1 MKLFYHQTDRKLN
14 FASGL
19 LLTTL
24 VLGLAAARLAADDPT
39 DPASAFAQPLAG
51 SPGSV
56 EYPSNVGVYVW
67 AEAKSINGGSIG
79 FNAASEIYW
88 HKEGTSTQNTSI
100 AMNAQASA
108 GGQWVSDGGTQ
119 WLPITTD
126 QAISY
131 HDISGS
137 NASSF
142 RFHVQAPSGYDV
154 YFYDQTKG
162 YFVEESVLESD
173 ISTSALLFIVR
184 PKGETGVMAGQAGDI
199 TPGQTNLRIG
209 LGFLPN
215 GQSAGFLDFD
225 PIEHFGASDALGSY
239 FLLYSYQLNGLD
251 RSQYRLDLPGRIS
264 APFYCYPTSDQV
276 KVVFED
282 FTSVVGQANRRIRQI
297 LTPQAFVNIIHG
309 NDESQN
315 TVQFFPASA
324 ATPDGNGGYQAS
336 GTPYVAYVITTGGE
350 NDANWQCYITR
361 TEGSTT
367 QEASMVNEPTYDNI
381 SVEVEESH
389 LETDTVTVCG
399 DDPSQPIT
407 EEEYCGVV
415 CTPDET
421 TTEECGEDCELVN
434 HPITSKVCWTNPIY
448 ECVSGKQQQVGT
460 EEVCDEETVDNYEE
474 ECTPTYC
481 DVTIPGTCTD
491 QYCDVIIGYVQ
502 RCIDYPYNHYVT
514 DLVPESYSVLAPRS
528 TLHVNGFNGSHDETG
543 VSYNSMF
550 PATGNFNGDFF
561 QASQSDSSMKLV
573 GRYGGGSY
581 THTDDPNNPYTTPDF
596 TSTYETVFDLVNNA
610 PNLDALHP
618 DFANGTLGYTTHRKY
633 YDVFNFDPNADRYPG
648 RAFYEERP
656 DRSWTQFGYYADQ
669 NRIGLTSEIV
679 TPFGDTSRPAALP
692 ATTAGGYRVQTI
704 DYAPDWDGAYRV
716 PSRVENWVD
725 GTQMAVST
733 YAYSAQPAANGQ
745 PVWQAVS
752 SDSAT
757 DNPTQII
764 TRTAKVYQGAG
775 VDPWYRNQPY
785 SIQAADGSKQC
796 YAYERGTFSNGTFTT
811 DPNGNAFRATV
822 VNGTSVG
829 AGLTTLSGCSQT
841 IDAIA
846 LVANVSTRDVAI
858 RDERGFLVR
867 TEKWF
872 YDGSGWNQ
880 LEWENISYD
889 MAGHVI
895 RRQAS
900 TGALYEAEYTDVN
913 NGSVTYGAIVF
924 TNSGNA
930 IGRKQYE
937 KDERG
942 VITQYTY
949 DSLGRVQQ
957 SLQLAI
963 PASADNAGGLPS
975 KRTRFTYDSDGRI
988 TEKQVGDDNAE
999 QYVSTYGYDFS
1010 GRLITQTELG
1020 QTTSFSYAL
1029 QNGQIQS
1036 VTQTLPDGTTVITA
1050 TNRDGS
1056 PQSKTGSAVVSCYYS
1071 YSLDGNRLLE
1081 TKFEGSNNSPRWTK
1095 TWTDGLG
1102 RVMQKQQAT
1111 PASVGAP
1118 FAEVYTYNDK
1128 GQRAKV
1134 QTGGLAPVLYV
1145 YDLMGRLTEKGTD
1158 LDGDGQLG
1166 SADRIERWVSNHGQR
1181 DGAWWVYAESYV
1193 YPENSGDNGVLESKS
1208 WTRETGFDSV
1218 SVPSSSQIPVTGQ
1231 AISEVIT
1238 QDADGN
1244 ESRNL
1249 VFVNRDE
1256 GNQTSVATSPLAAQP
1271 SVTRS
1276 VGGIPVEEVTPSGVL
1291 TKLDLDAL
1299 QRVIRVYDRTRTSAD
1314 GVNFVYDSGQTRVHE
1329 TYDDLNHLSAR
1340 YTYDAAGR
1348 VRKVEKPRIDYTAP
1362 GQPAAYDANVTTTT
1376 CYQYNQRGQ
1385 LTHTW
1390 GDDVYPVKYEYDS
1403 YGDQITQRTYRS
1415 FGTWAPEQPALGSDP
1430 SFWPG
1435 GGDLTTF
1442 NNYPENG
1449 LLHTRTDAQGHA
1461 IQYTYNVRGDVTER
1475 DAARGTTA
1483 DYSYDPATGELRGVS
1498 YSDGTPSLAYTY
1510 DRLGRLA
1517 TVQDASGFRTFTF
1530 RSDLLP
1536 DQEKFGY
1543 NQGATAQ
1550 SIYGS
1555 NLSVNYAY
1563 GPMNGALV
1571 APLGFDLKDGGGA
1584 TTAYSYRA
1592 TLDAQTGRLASITSD
1607 AGTYNLHYVSNSDL
1621 LYSIN
1626 NGAWSQMRSYEDHR
1640 DLLQT
1645 ISTVQGAG
1653 TIGSYAYQNDPL
1665 GRRYQM
1671 TQTGQ
1676 VFSPYVTAGN
1686 SVITQFTYN
1695 ARSEVTDSD
1704 TRVGDPTS
1712 PASAP
1717 ELHGRHFGY
1726 AYDDIGNRTQD
1737 TVNGVANTYSPNEL
1751 NQYTS
1756 RQTPA
1761 TLPVSG
1767 TAAPGSTVSINGSA
1781 LAGSEWQNQYFYRD
1795 IAKNPTTGGMQS
1807 IAYSGVLAGQTF
1819 ADTAFS
1825 WARPTAESF
1834 TYDNDGNLTSD
1845 GLWNY
1850 AYDAE
1855 NRLSAAYSQ
1864 YPDETG
1870 QRVAVQF
1877 TYDYQGRRVEKQVYN
1892 YNGSQLGLCRSRRLY
1907 VYDGWNLVA
1916 EYDAS
1921 VVDGTRLGLVR
1932 TCTWGPDLSGT
1943 SDGAGGV
1950 GGLLALKD
1958 FRSGYA
1964 GVYQAAYDGN
1974 GNLTALT
1981 SEATGQIQAAYEYD
1995 AYGNAV
2001 RASGSY
2007 AKENPFRFSTKYQ
2020 DVETGL
2026 LYYGN
2031 RYYSSSLGRF
2041 INQDPS
2047 EEGGGINLYG
2057 FTTNNPVNDWDYL
2070 GLDDGGDW
2078 GDDWG
2083 AWGAGISGS
2092 GSIGDFI
2099 GSFPR
2104 DGKLVYSTTTNS
2116 DGSGVFTLSFTSPE
2130 GDTFNYK
2137 SSWTSNGNKQAWID
2151 INTDAF
2157 HALYET
2163 GATYHG
2169 SFVYEG
2175 DGKGMVWHEE
2185 ADTTSRF
2192 ISNDKSPPA
2201 VDAGQVWTDA
2211 GRTALQGA
2219 NDYAVGLAE
2228 GTWGAIK
2235 GMGQMFRH
2243 PINTTQNLA
2252 NGLGTFAANLVDDP
2266 SGTMSSV
2273 GNGLMNTL
2281 NDPHQIGV
2289 VVGNVAGGTFLGAG
2303 FSSAIGMV
2311 GRTSNL
2317 FRKVAG
2323 VAEDMSDASE
2333 KPVFRGG
2340 SSLEPRKGI
2349 DYKVGPDGNVTER
2362 GISLNADKLDKNIQK
2377 YGGAFEV
2384 DRASIPDGLKIKPT
2398 SGSHYEIVPVRP
2410 MPEAEYLNLMKQVK
2424 LKSFNG
2430 I

>member
-1 MKLFYHQTDRKLN
+1 MKPFYRRIDGKRN
-14 FASGL
+14 FAGFL
-19 LLTTL
+19 LLAILT
-24 VLGLAAARLAADDPT
+24 LGLAAARLAADDPN
-39 DPASAFAQPLAG
+39 PADVFAHPLAG

-67 AEAKSINGGSIG
+67 AEAKSINSGSTG

-88 HKEGTSTQNTSI
+88 HKQGTTTQNTSI
-100 AMNAQASA
+100 AMTAPAAA
-108 GGQWVSDGGTQ
+108 GGQWVSDGGSQ

-154 YFYDQTKG
+154 YFYDETKH

-173 ISTSALLFIVR
+173 FSASELLFIVR
-184 PKGETGVMAGQAGDI
+184 PKGETGAMAGQAGDI

-215 GQSAGFLDFD
+215 GQSAGFLDFN
-225 PIEHFGASDALGSY
+225 PIENFGASDALGSY
-239 FLLYSYQLNGLD
+239 FLLYGNQLNGLP
-251 RSQYRLDLPGRIS
+251 RNQYRLDLPGRIS

-276 KVVFED
+276 KLVFEN

-297 LTPQAFVNIIHG
+297 LTPQAFVNIIRASDG
-309 NDESQN
+309 SQN

-324 ATPDGNGGYQAS
+324 ATPDGNGGYQAT
-336 GTPYVAYVITTGGE
+336 GIPYVTYAITTGGE
-350 NDANWQCYITR
+350 NDANWQCNITR
-361 TEGSTT
+361 TEGSTV
-367 QEASMVNEPTYDNI
+367 QEASMVNEPTYDSI
-381 SVEVEESH
+381 SAQVMETH
-389 LETDTVTVCG
+389 LELDTVTVCT
-399 DDPSQPIT
+399 DTPVIVSQ
-407 EEEYCGVV
+407 V
-415 CTPDET
+415 CSQECT
-421 TTEECGEDCELVN
+421 TVTTRELCGEDCTLTDD
-434 HPITSKVCWTNPIY
+434 PYVCGQVCTGPLRDA
-448 ECVSGKQQQVGT
+448 CTGKEYGEGHCEDSYCDNFIWDCDPVYCEVEQPPVCTPVYCEVIVGT
-460 EEVCDEETVDNYEE
+460 TH
-474 ECTPTYC
+474 
-481 DVTIPGTCTD
+481 TC
-491 QYCDVIIGYVQ
+491 V
-502 RCIDYPYNHYVT
+502 DYPYNHYVSELT
-514 DLVPESYSVLAPRS
+514 TETYNVLAPRS
-528 TLHVNGFNGSHDETG
+528 TLHVTGFNGSHDETG
-543 VSYNSMF
+543 ISYNSLF
-550 PATGNFNGDFF
+550 SSTSNFNGDFF
-561 QASQSDSSMKLV
+561 QASRSGSSMKLV
-573 GRYGGGSY
+573 GRYGGGRF
-581 THTDDPNNPYTTPDF
+581 THLEDPNNPFTAPNF
-596 TSTYETVFDLVNNA
+596 TSTYETIFDLVNDA
-610 PNLDALHP
+610 SDLDALHP

-633 YDVFNFDPNADRYPG
+633 YDVFNFDANADRYPG
-648 RAFYEERP
+648 RVFYEERP
-656 DRSWTQFGYYADQ
+656 DRSWTELGYYADQ

-704 DYAPDWDGAYRV
+704 DYAQDWDGAYRV
-716 PSRVENWVD
+716 PARVENWVN
-725 GTQMAVST
+725 GTQMSVST
-733 YAYSAQPAANGQ
+733 YGYSDRPAAANGQ

-752 SDSAT
+752 SDYAT
-757 DNPTQII
+757 DNPTQIL
-764 TRTAKVYQGAG
+764 TRTIKVYQGAG

-796 YAYERGTFSNGTFTT
+796 YAYERGTFSNGAFNA

-822 VNGTSVG
+822 VSGTSVG
-829 AGLTTLSGCSQT
+829 AGPTTLSDCTQT

-858 RDERGFLVR
+858 RDQRGFLVR

-889 MAGHVI
+889 VAGHLI

-913 NGSVTYGAIVF
+913 NGSVSYGAIVF
-924 TNSGNA
+924 TNSGTA
-930 IGRKQYE
+930 TGRKQYE

-949 DSLGRVQQ
+949 DSLGRVHQ

-1020 QTTSFSYAL
+1020 QTTLFNYSL

-1036 VTQTLPDGTTVITA
+1036 VTQTLPDGTTVVTT

-1056 PQSKTGSAVVSCYYS
+1056 PQSKTGSAVVACYYND
-1071 YSLDGNRLLE
+1071 SLDGNRLLE

-1118 FAEVYTYNDK
+1118 FAVVYTYNDK
-1128 GQRAKV
+1128 GQRIKV
-1134 QTGGLAPVLYV
+1134 QTGGLAPTLYV
-1145 YDLMGRLTEKGTD
+1145 YDPSGRLTEKGTD

-1166 SADRIERWVSNHGQR
+1166 GADRIERWVAKYGQR
-1181 DGAWWVYAESYV
+1181 DSAWWVYAESYV
-1193 YPENSGDNGVLESKS
+1193 YPENSGDNGVLMSKS
-1208 WTRETGFDSV
+1208 WTRETGFGSV

-1276 VGGIPVEEVTPSGVL
+1276 IGGIPVEEVTPSGVL
-1291 TKLDLDAL
+1291 TKLELDAL
-1299 QRVIRVYDRTRTSAD
+1299 QRVTRVDDRTRTSAD
-1314 GVNFVYDSGQTRVHE
+1314 SGVNFVYDTGQTRVHE
-1329 TYDDLNHLSAR
+1329 THDDLNHLSAR

-1348 VRKVEKPRIDYTAP
+1348 VRKVEKPRINYTAP
-1362 GQPAAYDANVTTTT
+1362 GQPAAYDGNVTTTT

-1403 YGDQITQRTYRS
+1403 YGDKVSQRTYRS

-1435 GGDLTTF
+1435 GGDLTSF
-1442 NNYPENG
+1442 AYYPENG
-1449 LLHTRTDAQGHA
+1449 LLNTRTDAQQHV
-1461 IQYTYNVRGDVTER
+1461 IHYTYNVRGDVTER
-1475 DAARGTTA
+1475 DAARGTKA
-1483 DYSYDPATGELRGVS
+1483 YYHYDNDTGELRGVT
-1498 YSDGTPSLAYTY
+1498 YSDNTPSLAYTY
-1510 DRLGRLA
+1510 DQLGRLA
-1517 TVQDASGFRTFTF
+1517 TVQDASGSRTFTF

-1536 DQEKFGY
+1536 DQEQFGY

-1563 GPMNGALV
+1563 GAMNGALV
-1571 APLGFDLKDGGGA
+1571 APLGFDLKDGGGS
-1584 TTAYSYRA
+1584 TIAYSYRA
-1592 TLDAQTGRLASITSD
+1592 TLDSQTGRLASITSD
-1607 AGTYNLHYVSNSDL
+1607 AGTYNLYYVSNSDL

-1626 NGAWSQMRSYEDHR
+1626 NGAWSQMRTYEDHR

-1645 ISTVQGAG
+1645 ITTAQGAG
-1653 TIGSYAYQNDPL
+1653 TVGSYTYQNDPL
-1665 GRRYQM
+1665 GRRYQVA
-1671 TQTGQ
+1671 QGGQ
-1676 VFSPYVTAGN
+1676 LFSPYVTAGN
-1686 SVITQFTYN
+1686 SVITQFAYN

-1712 PASAP
+1712 PGNAP

-1737 TVNGVANTYSPNEL
+1737 TVNGVTDSYSPNAL

-1756 RQTPA
+1756 RQTPG

-1767 TAAPGSTVSINGSA
+1767 TAAPASTVSINGSA
-1781 LAGSEWQNQYFYRD
+1781 LSGSEWQNQYFYRD

-1819 ADTAFS
+1819 ADTAFA
-1825 WARPTAESF
+1825 WARPTAENF
-1834 TYDNDGNLTSD
+1834 AYDNDGNLTSD

-1855 NRLSAAYSQ
+1855 NRLSTAYSQ

-1870 QRVAVQF
+1870 QRVAVRF

-1892 YNGSQLGLCRSRRLY
+1892 YDGSQLGLCRSRRLY

-1921 VVDGTRLGLVR
+1921 VADGTRLGLVR

-1943 SDGAGGV
+1943 LDGAGGV

-1958 FRSGYA
+1958 FRSSYA

-1981 SEATGQIQAAYEYD
+1981 SAATGQIQAAYEYD

-2031 RYYSSSLGRF
+2031 RYYNSSLGRF
-2041 INQDPS
+2041 INQDPA
-2047 EEGGGINLYG
+2047 EEGGGINLYA

-2070 GLDDGGDW
+2070 GLDDGGDFW
-2078 GDDWG
+2078 GSVYS
-2083 AWGAGISGS
+2083 GIGNAASA
-2092 GSIGDFI
+2092 FTHATI
-2099 GSFPR
+2099 GSFSFPGG
-2104 DGKLVYSTTTNS
+2104 DLSYTSPGGITFTFGESSLSWSGGYSTTSLFGISYGNDS
-2116 DGSGVFTLSFTSPE
+2116 V
-2130 GDTFNYK
+2130 TF
-2137 SSWTSNGNKQAWID
+2137 S
-2151 INTDAF
+2151 
-2157 HALYET
+2157 
-2163 GATYHG
+2163 ATTAY
-2169 SFVYEG
+2169 SRFVG
-2175 DGKGMVWHEE
+2175 DGVDIWTVDREKSG
-2185 ADTTSRF
+2185 TSVAF
-2192 ISNDKSPPA
+2192 SSKVPKSLPA
-2201 VDAGQVWTDA
+2201 VDAGHVWTDA
-2211 GRTALQGA
+2211 GRAALQGA
-2219 NDYAVGLAE
+2219 NDYAVGLVE

-2243 PINTTQNLA
+2243 PISTTQNLA

-2266 SGTMSSV
+2266 SGTMSGL

-2281 NDPHQIGV
+2281 NDPRQMGRAVSTVSSGV
-2289 VVGNVAGGTFLGAG
+2289 FLGAG
-2303 FSSAIGMV
+2303 FSGAMGMV
-2311 GRTSNL
+2311 GRASNL
-2317 FRKVAG
+2317 FRKVADAATDINDTLG
-2323 VAEDMSDASE
+2323 RDGGDVGETTSDLPDQLHHYATNKSKMFTPQMKAIAE
-2333 KPVFRGG
+2333 
-2340 SSLEPRKGI
+2340 
-2349 DYKVGPDGNVTER
+2349 
-2362 GISLNADKLDKNIQK
+2362 K
-2377 YGGAFEV
+2377 YGLDLDEAWNKELLPHLGRHPNAYHNFV
-2384 DRASIPDGLKIKPT
+2384 LQGMQRAAAEAGGNTEKFLEL
-2398 SGSHYEIVPVRP
+2398 YELYV
-2410 MPEAEYLNLMKQVK
+2410 KQPIRSNPALLRAAGWK
-2424 LKSFNG
+2424 
-2430 I
+2430 